1 MMKIY
6 FTAVILFFV
15 SQNNA
20 QHTMTLQNGQ
30 QFAATE
36 EWEFVANS
44 YVFDS
49 TPKIQIA
56 KTATGGLIKVS
67 VKVSSEKLYV
77 GERIFIILKDNSLIY
92 CTDKGRRE
100 FVEGVASTYF
110 VLTPKEIIQLK
121 NQEISDVR
129 FKILGVRKLFDS
141 QNGMFTASNALTVYD
156 VFSPDKKTIDTKLE
170 IKNLF
175 K

>member
-1 MMKIY
+1 MKIY
-6 FTAVILFFV
+6 FTLVILFFV
-15 SQNNA
+15 GQNNA
-20 QHTMTLQNGQ
+20 QQTMKMQNGQ
-30 QFAATE
+30 QFTATE
-36 EWEFVANS
+36 QWEFVANS
-44 YVFDS
+44 YVYDNN
-49 TPKIQIA
+49 PKIQIA

-92 CTDKGRRE
+92 CTDKGKRE
-100 FVEGVASTYF
+100 FADGVASTYF

-129 FKILGVRKLFDS
+129 FKILGIRKSFDS
-141 QNGMFTASNALTVYD
+141 QIGMFTSSNALTVYD
-156 VFSPDKKTIDTKLE
+156 VFSPDLRTIDTKDA
-170 IKNLF
+170 IKTLF